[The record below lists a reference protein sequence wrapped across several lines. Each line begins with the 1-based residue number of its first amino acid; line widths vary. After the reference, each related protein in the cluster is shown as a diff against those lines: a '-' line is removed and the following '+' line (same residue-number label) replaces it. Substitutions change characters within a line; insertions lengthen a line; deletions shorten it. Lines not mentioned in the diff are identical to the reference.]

1 MLETSAGNRNRI
13 KVIVLKETNIF
24 ECSLKELF
32 RSIQHIYHNFF
43 MSKFHFTI
51 ACCFL
56 FNFLYAQDLGKIEK
70 GFTVALQ
77 ADGSIYQKNN
87 SYPTKFQFGSHVG
100 FMMKIPF
107 DYHVFFV
114 PQADL
119 NFRKFQQKKPVS
131 GEYYSIEEWQM
142 RIAPMLEIDI
152 NKPGSNTLFFQF
164 GPSIGFGLKG
174 KQTKYN
180 NTQEEKRSLK
190 YGFQSY
196 GRYDAS
202 AHAIIGYEKTSGLR
216 FAVEYIHG
224 LGNMINTEMGA
235 RMKYRTIA
243 IEVGYVLGRK
253 K

>member
-1 MLETSAGNRNRI
+1 MI
-13 KVIVLKETNIF
+13 QNIF
-24 ECSLKELF
+24 FTKLF
-32 RSIQHIYHNFF
+32 MKRFQA
-43 MSKFHFTI
+43 TI
-51 ACCFL
+51 TLCFL
-56 FNFLYAQDLGKIEK
+56 LNFLHAQDLGKIEK
-70 GFTVALQ
+70 GITFALQ
-77 ADGSIYQKNN
+77 TDGSIYQKDS
-87 SYPTKFQFGSHVG
+87 SYPTRFQFGGHAG

-131 GEYYSIEEWQM
+131 GEYYSIQEWQI
-142 RIAPMLEIDI
+142 RVAPMLEIDF

-164 GPSIGFGLKG
+164 GPSIGYGLKG
-174 KQTKYN
+174 KQTRYN

-202 AHAIIGYEKTSGLR
+202 AHAIIGYEKASGLR
-216 FAVEYIHG
+216 IAAEYVHG

-253 K
+253 